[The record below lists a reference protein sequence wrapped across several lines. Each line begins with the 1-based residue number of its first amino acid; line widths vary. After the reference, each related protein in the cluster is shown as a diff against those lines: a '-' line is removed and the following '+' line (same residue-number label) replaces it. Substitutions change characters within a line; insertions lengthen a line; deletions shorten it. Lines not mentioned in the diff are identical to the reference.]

1 MFTAFGLL
9 TFVFQAAEKEN
20 IAADKA
26 VKEANDAKEKAEN
39 SQKKQDAEAQVERAA
54 KQKRDAEVALKE
66 ALEARDKAA
75 NEVETILTNRGTY
88 CL

>member
-1 MFTAFGLL
+1 M
-9 TFVFQAAEKEN
+9 AAQREK
-20 IAADKA
+20 A
-26 VKEANDAKEKAEN
+26 AKEKAEN

-66 ALEARDKAA
+66 ALEAQGKAA
-75 NEVETILTNRGTY
+75 NEAETILTKRGTY

>member
-1 MFTAFGLL
+1 M
-9 TFVFQAAEKEN
+9 
-20 IAADKA
+20 
-26 VKEANDAKEKAEN
+26 
-39 SQKKQDAEAQVERAA
+39 ERAA